1 MWDIVKIAAE
11 SVSTVFL
18 TLVKSLLAPL
28 LLGLLVA
35 SLGRSRG
42 DAATGR
48 IGLRAIVYFEVVTTV
63 ALSVD
68 WASMEFFLTGGG
80 HCQ

>member
-1 MWDIVKIAAE
+1 MWEIVEIAAK

-18 TLVKSLLAPL
+18 TLEKSLVKSLLAPL

-63 ALSVD
+63 ALSLG
-68 WASMEFFLTGGG
+68 WAAMEIF
-80 HCQ
+80 

>member
-1 MWDIVKIAAE
+1 MWDIVQIAAE

-18 TLVKSLLAPL
+18 TLVKSVVKSLLAPL
-28 LLGLLVA
+28 LPGLLVA

-63 ALSVD
+63 TLLVGWAAL
-68 WASMEFFLTGGG
+68 EIF
-80 HCQ
+80 